1 MTGKGKSILFLINR
15 LRERLWF
22 RPALFSAG
30 SVVAVFAAGLVDG
43 SGLGAWLP
51 DIDRGTVETLLS
63 ILAASMLVIAT
74 FAVGSMVAAYTSA
87 TQSGTPRSFKLVLR
101 DDISQLAH
109 STFVAAFIFSVIAR
123 VTLDE
128 GYFEDSGYFTIFAE
142 AMAMFA
148 LVVLVFVYWVDSIAR
163 LGLLGPVIDRA
174 ERATRAVLQQ
184 NRRRPYLGGVPV
196 GGELPEG
203 LSVTSERVGC
213 VQEINVEDLHKWAH
227 KHDARVRVLALPGSF
242 LAPRAE
248 MARVWFSGPA
258 PAEVDLTEAAAC
270 FTVDNDRVFDQDPR
284 FGFVVLS
291 EIAMRALSPAV
302 NDPGTA
308 IKVLQTMVR
317 LLDEWR
323 QPIPPGF
330 IETPWDRVEVPAVD
344 VARLFDDAFTGI
356 GRDGAGM
363 VEVAVDLQRSLAAL
377 ADSHDR
383 AMAEAAR
390 YHSTLA
396 LARAEQALT
405 LSRDVE
411 LVREAS
417 GQ

>member
-30 SVVAVFAAGLVDG
+30 SVVAVFAAGLVDS
-43 SGLGAWLP
+43 SGLGTWLP

-74 FAVGSMVAAYTSA
+74 FAVGSIVAAYTSA

-142 AMAMFA
+142 AMGMFA

-174 ERATRAVLQQ
+174 ERATRAVLAQ
-184 NRRRPYLGGVPV
+184 NCRRPYLGGVPV
-196 GGELPEG
+196 EGELPEG

-213 VQEINVEDLHKWAH
+213 VQEINVEDLHNWAH

-344 VARLFDDAFTGI
+344 VGKLFDDAFTGI

-363 VEVAVDLQRSLAAL
+363 VEVAVDLQRSLGAL

-383 AMAEAAR
+383 AMAEAASHHR
-390 YHSTLA
+390 DLA
-396 LARAEQALT
+396 MARAEQALKVP
-405 LSRDVE
+405 RDIE
-411 LVREAS
+411 LVRKAA